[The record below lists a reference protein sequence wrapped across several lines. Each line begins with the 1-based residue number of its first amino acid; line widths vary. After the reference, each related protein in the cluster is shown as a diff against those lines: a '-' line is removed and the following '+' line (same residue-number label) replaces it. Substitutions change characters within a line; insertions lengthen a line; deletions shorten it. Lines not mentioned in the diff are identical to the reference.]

1 MNLIM
6 PSIVY
11 ISTYLNHHNKP
22 LCDVLYQLTSGNFRY
37 VATSRVSEWRQQMGF
52 NGLVT
57 EYLLDYTV
65 IENRNNIQHIIDSA
79 EIVVIGAS
87 EPYCLIEQ
95 RLRDGKLTFRS
106 SERLFKTISRY
117 LKAPI
122 YWINCFKTRNCHMLC
137 NSAFT
142 ERDYSL
148 LGFYKKRAYKW
159 GYFPQVVPVQV
170 NDVWDKK
177 VRERDAFETITITWV
192 GRLVKWKHPEIA
204 ILALKRLRDKG
215 YAFKFNI
222 IGDGEQAVL
231 LMNLINSY
239 QLADCVNL
247 LGARSTSEVR
257 EYMLKSEIH
266 LFTSNREEG
275 WGAVL
280 NEAMSCACAV
290 VANSEIG
297 SVPYLI
303 DNGVNG
309 LVYDRGSVDSLVD
322 CLVKLFDSYE
332 LRKRLG
338 SEAYRT
344 ISEEWSPY
352 KAAQNFLQLVGDLQ
366 SNREVSIKHGPCS
379 PAWK

>member
-22 LCDVLYQLTSGNFRY
+22 LCDALYQLTSGNFRY
-37 VATSRVSEWRQQMGF
+37 VATSRVSEWRQHMGF
-52 NGLVT
+52 DGLVT
-57 EYLLDYTV
+57 EYLLDYTI
-65 IENRNNIQHIIDSA
+65 IENRTVIHDYIDSA
-79 EIVVIGAS
+79 DVVIIGAS
-87 EPYCLIEQ
+87 ESYSLIER
-95 RLRDGKLTFRS
+95 RLKYKKLTFRS
-106 SERLFKTISRY
+106 SERLFKTMSRY
-117 LKAPI
+117 LKTPLH
-122 YWINCFKTRNCHMLC
+122 WFNCFRTRSCFMLC

-142 ERDYSL
+142 ERDYSF
-148 LGFYKKRAYKW
+148 LGFYRKRCYKW
-159 GYFPQVVPVQV
+159 GYFTQVNPAETNSLWDYKYRERITNTVVP
-170 NDVWDKK
+170 
-177 VRERDAFETITITWV
+177 ILWV
-192 GRLVKWKHPEIA
+192 GRLVAWKHPEA
-204 ILALKRLRDKG
+204 AVLAMKILRDKG
-215 YAFKFNI
+215 YFFHLNI
-222 IGDGEQAVL
+222 IGDGEKFEML
-231 LMNLINSY
+231 TDMIRSFGLT
-239 QLADCVNL
+239 DCVHM
-247 LGARSTSEVR
+247 LGARTTSEVR

-303 DNGVNG
+303 NNGVNG
-309 LVYDRGSVDSLVD
+309 LVYDRGSVNSLVD

-338 SEAYRT
+338 TKAYQT
-344 ISEEWSPY
+344 ISEEWSPQ
-352 KAAQNFLQLVGDLQ
+352 KAAENFLQLVEDLQ
-366 SNREVSIKHGPCS
+366 SNRELTIKHGPCS

>member
-1 MNLIM
+1 MS
-6 PSIVY
+6 SIVY

-22 LCDVLYQLTSGNFRY
+22 LCDALYQLTSGRFRY
-37 VATSRVSEWRQQMGF
+37 VATSRVSEWRQKMGF
-52 NGLVT
+52 TGLVT
-57 EYLLDYTV
+57 EYMLDYTV
-65 IENRNNIQHIIDSA
+65 FENRSNIQQFVDA
-79 EIVVIGAS
+79 ADVVVIGAS
-87 EPYCLIEQ
+87 EPYSLIAN
-95 RLRDGKLTFRS
+95 RLKTGKLTIRS
-106 SERLFKTISRY
+106 SERLFKTTSRY

-122 YWINCFKTRNCHMLC
+122 HWLNCFKTRNCHMLC

-142 ERDYSL
+142 ERDYTL
-148 LGFYKKRAYKW
+148 LGFYRKRCYKW
-159 GYFPQVVPVQV
+159 GYFTEVESIDTR
-170 NDVWDKK
+170 DVWETK
-177 VRERDAFETITITWV
+177 VRNRVSKDKISITWV
-192 GRLVKWKHPEIA
+192 ARLIAVKHPEVA
-204 ILALKRLRDKG
+204 IYALKRLHDLG
-215 YAFKFNI
+215 YSFDFNM
-222 IGDGEQAVL
+222 IGDGELSDQMRTMIDSLQMKDYVH
-231 LMNLINSY
+231 M
-239 QLADCVNL
+239 
-247 LGARSTSEVR
+247 LGSRTTDEVR
-257 EYMLKSEIH
+257 EYMLNSEIH
-266 LFTSNREEG
+266 LFTSDKGEG

-322 CLVKLFDSYE
+322 CLVKLLDSYE

>member
-1 MNLIM
+1 
-6 PSIVY
+6 
-11 ISTYLNHHNKP
+11 
-22 LCDVLYQLTSGNFRY
+22 
-37 VATSRVSEWRQQMGF
+37 
-52 NGLVT
+52 
-57 EYLLDYTV
+57 
-65 IENRNNIQHIIDSA
+65 
-79 EIVVIGAS
+79 
-87 EPYCLIEQ
+87 
-95 RLRDGKLTFRS
+95 
-106 SERLFKTISRY
+106 
-117 LKAPI
+117 
-122 YWINCFKTRNCHMLC
+122 
-137 NSAFT
+137 
-142 ERDYSL
+142 
-148 LGFYKKRAYKW
+148 
-159 GYFPQVVPVQV
+159 
-170 NDVWDKK
+170 
-177 VRERDAFETITITWV
+177 
-192 GRLVKWKHPEIA
+192 
-204 ILALKRLRDKG
+204 
-215 YAFKFNI
+215 
-222 IGDGEQAVL
+222 
-231 LMNLINSY
+231 MNLINSY

>member
-1 MNLIM
+1 MKV
-6 PSIVY
+6 VY

-22 LCDVLYQLTSGNFRY
+22 LCDELYKLTSGEFCY
-37 VATSRVSEWRQQMGF
+37 VATSRVSEWRRNMGF
-52 NGLVT
+52 DNLST

-65 IENRNNIQHIIDSA
+65 SKDRENINNCILCAD
-79 EIVVIGAS
+79 VVIVGAS
-87 EPYCLIEQ
+87 EPYSLIAN
-95 RLRDGKLTFRS
+95 RLKARKLTIRS
-106 SERLFKTISRY
+106 SERLFKTTSRY

-122 YWINCFKTRNCHMLC
+122 HWMNCFKTRNCHMLC

-142 ERDYSL
+142 ERDYTL
-148 LGFYKKRAYKW
+148 LGFYRKRCYKW
-159 GYFPQVVPVQV
+159 GYFTEVESIDTR
-170 NDVWDKK
+170 DVWETK
-177 VRERDAFETITITWV
+177 VRNRVSKDKISITWV
-192 GRLVKWKHPEIA
+192 ARLIPTKHPEVA
-204 ILALKRLRDKG
+204 IYALKRLHDLG
-215 YAFKFNI
+215 YSFDFNM
-222 IGDGEQAVL
+222 IGDGELSDQMRTMIDSL
-231 LMNLINSY
+231 QMNEY
-239 QLADCVNL
+239 VHM
-247 LGARSTSEVR
+247 LGARTTDEVR
-257 EYMLKSEIH
+257 DYMLNSEIY
-266 LFTSNREEG
+266 LFTSDRGEG

-322 CLVKLFDSYE
+322 CLVKLLDSYE

-352 KAAQNFLQLVGDLQ
+352 KAAKNFLQLVGDLQ

>member
-1 MNLIM
+1 MKV
-6 PSIVY
+6 VY

-22 LCDVLYQLTSGNFRY
+22 LCDELYKLTSGEFCY
-37 VATSRVSEWRQQMGF
+37 VATSRVSEWRQHMGF
-52 NGLVT
+52 DGLVT
-57 EYLLDYTV
+57 EYLLDYTI
-65 IENRNNIQHIIDSA
+65 IENRTVIHNCIDSA
-79 EIVVIGAS
+79 DVVIIGAS
-87 EPYCLIEQ
+87 EPYSLIEQ
-95 RLRDGKLTFRS
+95 RLNDGKLTFRS
-106 SERLFKTISRY
+106 SERLFKTTSRY

-122 YWINCFKTRNCHMLC
+122 HWFNCFKTRSCYMLC

-142 ERDYSL
+142 ERDYTL
-148 LGFYKKRAYKW
+148 LGFYKKRCYKW
-159 GYFPQVVPVQV
+159 GYFTKVEFIDTGVLWETKVRNRV
-170 NDVWDKK
+170 DKK
-177 VRERDAFETITITWV
+177 TLTITWV
-192 GRLVKWKHPEIA
+192 GRLVDIKHPEVA
-204 ILALKRLRDKG
+204 IYALKRLHDLG
-215 YAFKFNI
+215 YSFNFNL
-222 IGDGEQAVL
+222 IGDGVL
-231 LMNLINSY
+231 SDHIRSLIKS
-239 QLADCVNL
+239 LGLTDCVHM
-247 LGARSTSEVR
+247 LGALTTCCVR
-257 EYMLKSEIH
+257 EYMLNSEIH
-266 LFTSNREEG
+266 LFTSDRGEG

-322 CLVKLFDSYE
+322 CLVRLFDSYE